1 MYKYF
6 TNEQQNTYEFNA
18 HKSYTLNQS
27 SVIRHQ
33 FLSASNHSTSASY
46 YQFARINLYLSGSD
60 YTVNNPLFNDVVTVG
75 DKKQQSGIYLTKF
88 YESGSICFVSQSQF
102 NEGIKKGSFSLTDD
116 STAATIKIVDDKK
129 GNLYST
135 NATFSQSVSAL
146 SSSDNYV
153 GNIFYDIGAFTITE
167 TASFNGAANVDYLN
181 VTRGNYILEYQGN
194 NTITTYEWTC
204 EALPNELNNTTN
216 FTVFNSN
223 GQGQLKD
230 NLTSSI
236 FPSYISEVGLYDEQ
250 NSLMGYA
257 KLSKPIPKSTKIP
270 MKFFVRMDY

>member
-1 MYKYF
+1 MFKSF
-6 TNEQQNTYEFNA
+6 TNETKNTYEFKS

-27 SVIRHQ
+27 SVTRHQ
-33 FLSASNHSTSASY
+33 FLSGSNHSTSASY

-60 YTVNNPLFNDVVTVG
+60 YTVKNPLFNNVPTVG

-102 NEGIKKGSFSLTDD
+102 NEGIKKGSFSLTDN

-146 SSSDNYV
+146 SSSDNHV
-153 GNIFYDIGAFTITE
+153 GNIFYDIGVFTITE
-167 TASFNGAANVDYLN
+167 TASFNGSVNYSD
-181 VTRGNYILEYQGN
+181 VTSGNYSVAYQGT
-194 NTITTYEWTC
+194 NTITTYEWAC
-204 EALPNELNNTTN
+204 ETLPNELNNTTN

-223 GQGQLKD
+223 GRGQLKD
-230 NLTSSI
+230 NLTGSAV
-236 FPSYISEVGLYDEQ
+236 PSYISEVGLYDNQ
-250 NSLMGYA
+250 NTLMGYA

>member
-1 MYKYF
+1 MFKSF
-6 TNEQQNTYEFNA
+6 INDQINTYEFKS

-27 SVIRHQ
+27 NVIRHQ

-75 DKKQQSGIYLTKF
+75 DKKQQSDIYLTKF

-102 NEGIKKGSFSLTDD
+102 NEGIKKGSFSLTDN
-116 STAATIKIVDDKK
+116 STAATIKIVDDSK

-153 GNIFYDIGAFTITE
+153 GNIFYDIGVFTITE
-167 TASFNGAANVDYLN
+167 TASFNGSVNYSD
-181 VTRGNYILEYQGN
+181 VTSGNYNVEYKG
-194 NTITTYEWTC
+194 T
-204 EALPNELNNTTN
+204 NTTN
-216 FTVFNSN
+216 FTVFHSN
-223 GQGQLKD
+223 GRGQLKD
-230 NLTSSI
+230 NLTGSAV
-236 FPSYISEVGLYDEQ
+236 PSYISEVGLYDEQ

>member
-1 MYKYF
+1 MFKSF
-6 TNEQQNTYEFNA
+6 NSEQINTYEFKT
-18 HKSYTLNQS
+18 HKNYSLNQS
-27 SVIRHQ
+27 NTIRHQ

-60 YTVNNPLFNDVVTVG
+60 YTVNNPLFNVVPTVG

-102 NEGIKKGSFSLTDD
+102 SEGIKKGSFSLTDN
-116 STAATIKIVDDKK
+116 STAATIKIVDDSK

-153 GNIFYDIGAFTITE
+153 GNIFYDLGAFTITE
-167 TASFNGAANVDYLN
+167 TASFNGSVNYSD
-181 VTRGNYILEYQGN
+181 VTSGNYNVAYQGT

-204 EALPNELNNTTN
+204 ETLPNELNNTSNITT
-216 FTVFNSN
+216 FHSN
-223 GQGQLKD
+223 GLGQLKD
-230 NLTSSI
+230 NLTSSE
-236 FPSYISEVGLYDEQ
+236 FPNYITEVGLYDEQ
-250 NSLMGYA
+250 NTLIGCA
-257 KLSKPIPKSTKIP
+257 RVSKVIPKSLKIP

>member
-1 MYKYF
+1 MFKSF
-6 TNEQQNTYEFNA
+6 INDQINIYEFKS
-18 HKSYTLNQS
+18 HKSYTPNQS
-27 SVIRHQ
+27 NVIRHQ

-60 YTVNNPLFNDVVTVG
+60 YTVNNPLFNDVVTIG

-102 NEGIKKGSFSLTDD
+102 NEGIKKGSFSLTDN
-116 STAATIKIVDDKK
+116 STASTIKIVDDKK

-167 TASFNGAANVDYLN
+167 TASFNGSVNYSDA
-181 VTRGNYILEYQGN
+181 TSGNYSVTYNGT

-204 EALPNELNNTTN
+204 DALPNELNNTTN
-216 FTVFNSN
+216 TTVFHSN
-223 GQGQLKD
+223 GRGQLKD
-230 NLTSSI
+230 NLTSSL
-236 FPSYISEVGLYDEQ
+236 FPTYISEVGLYDDQ

-257 KLSKPIPKSTKIP
+257 KLSKPIPKSIKIP

>member
-1 MYKYF
+1 MFKSF
-6 TNEQQNTYEFNA
+6 TNETKNTYEFKS

-27 SVIRHQ
+27 SVTRHQ
-33 FLSASNHSTSASY
+33 FLSGSNHSTSASY

-60 YTVNNPLFNDVVTVG
+60 YTVKNPLFNNVPTVG

-102 NEGIKKGSFSLTDD
+102 NEGIKKGSFSLTDN

-167 TASFNGAANVDYLN
+167 TASFNGSVDYLN
-181 VTRGNYILEYQGN
+181 VTRGNYNVEYKGT

-216 FTVFNSN
+216 VTVFNSN

-230 NLTSSI
+230 NLTSSV
-236 FPSYISEVGLYDEQ
+236 FPTYITEVGLYDDM
-250 NSLMGYA
+250 NSLVSLA

-270 MKFFVRMDY
+270 MRFFVRMDY

>member
-1 MYKYF
+1 MFKSF
-6 TNEQQNTYEFNA
+6 INDQINTYEFKS

-27 SVIRHQ
+27 SVIRQ
-33 FLSASNHSTSASY
+33 PFSSGSSDSTLSNY
-46 YQFARINLYLSGSD
+46 YKFARINLYLSGSD

-102 NEGIKKGSFSLTDD
+102 SEGIKKGSFSLTDN
-116 STAATIKIVDDKK
+116 STAATIRIVDDKK

-135 NATFSQSVSAL
+135 NATFSQSAGAL

-167 TASFNGAANVDYLN
+167 TASFNGSVNYSD
-181 VTRGNYILEYQGN
+181 VTSGNYSVTYNGT

-204 EALPNELNNTTN
+204 DALPNELNNTTN
-216 FTVFNSN
+216 FTVFHSN
-223 GQGQLKD
+223 GRGQLKD
-230 NLTSSI
+230 NLTGSAV
-236 FPSYISEVGLYDEQ
+236 PSYISEVGLYDEQ